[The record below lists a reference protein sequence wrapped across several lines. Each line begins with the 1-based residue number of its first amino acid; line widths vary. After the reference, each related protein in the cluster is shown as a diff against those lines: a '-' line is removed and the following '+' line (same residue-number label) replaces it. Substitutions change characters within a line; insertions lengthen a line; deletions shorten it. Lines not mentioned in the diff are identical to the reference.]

1 MIANC
6 VLVHV
11 RCVEVCVWVCVGVLF
26 VSKTNRAAM
35 TTDHAV
41 LGAASGA
48 GKCKKRQNV
57 LELCRLLIS

>member
-1 MIANC
+1 
-6 VLVHV
+6 
-11 RCVEVCVWVCVGVLF
+11 VWVCVGVLF